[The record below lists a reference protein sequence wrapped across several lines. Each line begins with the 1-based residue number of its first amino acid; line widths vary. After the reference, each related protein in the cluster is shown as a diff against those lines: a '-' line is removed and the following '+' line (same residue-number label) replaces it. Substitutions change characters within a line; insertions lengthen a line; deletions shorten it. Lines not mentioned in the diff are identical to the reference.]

1 MLAKDV
7 MTTEV
12 ISVTPDAGVQEIAQ
26 LMLQRR
32 ISALPVIDAEQK
44 LVGIVSEGDLM
55 HREEA
60 ETEPYAG
67 SWWLNLF
74 VSSDRLASRFT
85 KIHGQS
91 AADVMT
97 RDPVVVTEDTPL
109 GEIARLLETRHIKRV
124 PVVRDNRVVGIISR
138 ANLLHGLATG
148 RLEPAKSTAENDN
161 AVRGRIL
168 QAMGNQPWIKTYSV
182 NVTVDDG
189 TVHLWGVVNSEKV
202 RDALTILIEEVS
214 GVKTVANHLGISEQW
229 MFWAE

>member
-12 ISVTPDAGVQEIAQ
+12 LSVTPEATVQEIAQ

-32 ISALPVIDAEQK
+32 ISAVPVLDAEQK
-44 LVGIVSEGDLM
+44 LVGIVSEGDLI
-55 HREEA
+55 HREGA
-60 ETEPYAG
+60 ETERHVG

-74 VSSDRLASRFT
+74 VSADRLASRFT
-85 KIHGQS
+85 KSHGRS

-97 RDPVVVTEDTPL
+97 RDLVTVTEDTSV
-109 GEIARLLETRHIKRV
+109 GEIADLLETRHIKRV
-124 PVVRDNRVVGIISR
+124 PVVRENRVVGIISR
-138 ANLLHGLATG
+138 ANLLHGLATWHP
-148 RLEPAKSTAENDN
+148 EPAASTIVDDN
-161 AVRGRIL
+161 ALRNRVL
-168 QAMGNQPWIKTYSV
+168 QAMGSQPWIKAYSV

-189 TVHLWGVVNSEKV
+189 RVHLWGVVNKEAV
-202 RDALTILIEEVS
+202 REALTILVEEVS